1 MSAVFIPLFCSY
13 QTCQA
18 EVKLFQCFLFPA
30 CHLHHES
37 RTKAFAWTDNKR
49 ASPSYLIV
57 WSNKYFCAPP
67 HPPALLNLTSTLL
80 ICHWMPLLPPLW
92 IHFCLAGSL
101 SEPPRP
107 WNDNVKLIHALNIS
121 WSYNYMKSNLYK
133 RIFICT
139 ALSKGVE
146 EGGEMWAS
154 RG

>member
-30 CHLHHES
+30 CHLHRES

-49 ASPSYLIV
+49 AHRPIWLSEAINIFV
-57 WSNKYFCAPP
+57 F
-67 HPPALLNLTSTLL
+67 PPALLNLTSTLL

-101 SEPPRP
+101 SEPRRP

-121 WSYNYMKSNLYK
+121 RSYNYMKSNLYK
-133 RIFICT
+133 RIFIYLYCIIKRGWERWGN
-139 ALSKGVE
+139 A
-146 EGGEMWAS
+146 GEQ
-154 RG
+154 GIK